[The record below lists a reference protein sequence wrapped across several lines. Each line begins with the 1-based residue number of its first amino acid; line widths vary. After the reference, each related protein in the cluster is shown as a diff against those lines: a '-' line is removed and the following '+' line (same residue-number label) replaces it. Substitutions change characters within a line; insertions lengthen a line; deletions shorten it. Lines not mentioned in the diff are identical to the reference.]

1 LDPKEFK
8 AALASVGLPGASAK
22 VVGLILK
29 SAAEY
34 AKHSGEI
41 SSSSS
46 SSSSSSAALETEAEA
61 SRAEPATAAAALKKK
76 TKTAAKAKAN
86 SRSQEL
92 NYESFAAMLQQPA
105 ST

>member
-1 LDPKEFK
+1 MDPKEFK

-29 SAAEY
+29 SAA
-34 AKHSGEI
+34 
-41 SSSSS
+41 
-46 SSSSSSAALETEAEA
+46 LETEAEA
-61 SRAEPATAAAALKKK
+61 SRAEPATAAAALKKT

-86 SRSQEL
+86 SRSKEL
-92 NYESFAAMLQQPA
+92 NYESFAAMLQKPA